1 MRILLITTVL
11 IALSGCSLFGA
22 HFDNN
27 EYASLARLHL
37 EADTALQS
45 CAEPDTFADD
55 LDGLKH
61 EAKFLYTYSKHLPD
75 NEQSVTIAKIL
86 LANVTELDKR
96 FASGTMSDTYCTFKV
111 NFLIQQINRALQAEA
126 SKVR

>member
-1 MRILLITTVL
+1 
-11 IALSGCSLFGA
+11 LFGA
-22 HFDNN
+22 QFDNN

-45 CAEPDTFADD
+45 CDDPLTFAND
-55 LDGLKH
+55 LDGLKY

-75 NEQSVTIAKIL
+75 NVQSVTIAKIL
-86 LANVTELDKR
+86 LQNVDELDTR
-96 FASGTMSDTYCTFKV
+96 FAGGKMSETYCTFKV